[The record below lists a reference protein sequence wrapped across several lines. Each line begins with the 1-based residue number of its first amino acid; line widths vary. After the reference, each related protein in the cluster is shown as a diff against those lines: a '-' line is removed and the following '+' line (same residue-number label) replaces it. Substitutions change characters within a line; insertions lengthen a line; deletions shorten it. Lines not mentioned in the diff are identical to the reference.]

1 MLGAMAQ
8 LKAAYLITGTDR
20 PKVTRAVRRLR
31 DRIGEDATELLSALE
46 KDGEEVVA
54 SCNALGLFVSERR
67 LVVVEHVENWKAAAA
82 QAVVEYL
89 KSPSPETVLALVG
102 EGVRKDSP
110 LSKAVAKT
118 GELLVYDLPKRGT
131 RADLPGWV
139 GKQFAGLGIK
149 VDSSTSRLLV
159 DLVGDNLD
167 ELAGEIEKL
176 AAWAKGEPIGE
187 REVEL
192 LVAPRGEIPPFAMT
206 DAWGRR
212 DVAGVLE
219 ASERLLARAGGPARD
234 SLPRIVG
241 LMTSHVTRVAECQSL
256 AADGVSPREAADRLK
271 KNRFYVEKLF
281 EQAANFTPD
290 ELRDAIVRL
299 AELDLA
305 LKGGS
310 RLAGELEFSRALID
324 LTRPREAAGA
334 TSR

>member
-1 MLGAMAQ
+1 M
-8 LKAAYLITGTDR
+8 
-20 PKVTRAVRRLR
+20 
-31 DRIGEDATELLSALE
+31 GEDATELLSALE
-46 KDGEEVVA
+46 MDGEEVVA

-110 LSKAVAKT
+110 LGKAVAKT

-159 DLVGDNLD
+159 DLVGDNLV

-281 EQAANFTPD
+281 EQAANFTAD

>member
-1 MLGAMAQ
+1 M
-8 LKAAYLITGTDR
+8 
-20 PKVTRAVRRLR
+20 
-31 DRIGEDATELLSALE
+31 GEDATELLSALE
-46 KDGEEVVA
+46 MDGEEVVA

-102 EGVRKDSP
+102 EGVREDSP
-110 LSKAVAKT
+110 LGKAVAKT

-281 EQAANFTPD
+281 EQAANFTAD

>member
-1 MLGAMAQ
+1 MLAGMAD

-46 KDGEEVVA
+46 LGGEEIVA

-67 LVVVEHVENWKAAAA
+67 LVVVEHVEGWKTTEAD
-82 QAVVEYL
+82 AVVDYL

-102 EGVRKDSP
+102 EGIRKDSA
-110 LSKAVAKT
+110 LSKAVAKA

-139 GKQFAGLGIK
+139 GRQFEALGIK
-149 VDSSTSRLLV
+149 VDPAVSRLLV
-159 DLVGDNLD
+159 DLVGDDLV
-167 ELAGEIEKL
+167 ELAGEVEKL
-176 AAWAKGEPIGE
+176 AAWANGEPVGE

-192 LVAPRGEIPPFAMT
+192 LVAPRGELPPFAMT

-219 ASERLLARAGGPARD
+219 ASERLLTRAGGPARD

-241 LMTSHVTRVAECQSL
+241 LMNSHVARVAECQSL
-256 AADGVSPREAADRLK
+256 GAEGVSPREAAERLK

-299 AELDLA
+299 AALDLA

-310 RLAGELEFSRALID
+310 RLAGELEFSRALVD
-324 LTRPREAAGA
+324 LTRPRE
-334 TSR
+334 RVVV